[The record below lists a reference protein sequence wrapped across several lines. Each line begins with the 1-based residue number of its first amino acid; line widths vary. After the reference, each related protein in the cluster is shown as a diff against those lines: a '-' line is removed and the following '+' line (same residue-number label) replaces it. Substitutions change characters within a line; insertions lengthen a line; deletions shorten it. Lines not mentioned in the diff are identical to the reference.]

1 MYRFN
6 IFIDLKSE
14 EDMMHNLFSFNWFSY
29 LFVIM
34 QLKHINDNLC
44 LSDHTIVNPFPHAN
58 TQKPWRNTI
67 YQSIWQEPECLFGP
81 ELPDTSMSQE

>member
-1 MYRFN
+1 
-6 IFIDLKSE
+6 
-14 EDMMHNLFSFNWFSY
+14 MMHNFFSFNLFSY

-58 TQKPWRNTI
+58 TQKP
-67 YQSIWQEPECLFGP
+67 
-81 ELPDTSMSQE
+81 

>member
-14 EDMMHNLFSFNWFSY
+14 EDMMHNLFSFNLFSY

-58 TQKPWRNTI
+58 TQNLDAIPYTNRSDRNLNVSLD
-67 YQSIWQEPECLFGP
+67 QSCLTP
-81 ELPDTSMSQE
+81 R